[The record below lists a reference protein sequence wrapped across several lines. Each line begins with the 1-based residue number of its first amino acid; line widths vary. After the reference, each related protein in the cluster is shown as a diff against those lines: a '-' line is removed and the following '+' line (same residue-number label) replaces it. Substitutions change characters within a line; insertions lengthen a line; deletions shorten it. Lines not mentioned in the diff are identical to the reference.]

1 MNNEVK
7 DILNQ
12 HYITANDLMKII
24 PEITYHRALEYIKEA
39 RDDMKEKGYFLPTS
53 KKKVALTK
61 IIKKKFGF

>member
-24 PEITYHRALEYIKEA
+24 LSIGCVNI
-39 RDDMKEKGYFLPTS
+39 
-53 KKKVALTK
+53 
-61 IIKKKFGF
+61 